1 MNQADSKVFAPAG
14 SKMFVCGIEFLRK
27 WKDMYKVSPTAW
39 TVDYHNQVLVA
50 SGLLQVQYPF
60 LAGQYYPH
68 YSQRTQ
74 QWSDGLKDDKIA
86 PLVMA
91 PLREVPV
98 VVTAIKPYVAEGNG
112 YMHVH
117 FGDRIRLRKA
127 IFESGEQENLYST
140 YAYGYRLKPF
150 EMGWFPVD
158 VLHDAQTQLA
168 IAGAHFV

>member
-1 MNQADSKVFAPAG
+1 
-14 SKMFVCGIEFLRK
+14 
-27 WKDMYKVSPTAW
+27 MYKVSPTGW
-39 TVDYHNQVLVA
+39 PVDYHNQVLVA
-50 SGLLQVQYPF
+50 WGLLQVQYPF

-68 YSQRTQ
+68 YSQSTH
-74 QWSDGLKDDKIA
+74 QWSDGLKDDKIV
-86 PLVMA
+86 PLVA

-98 VVTAIKPYVAEGNG
+98 VVTAIKPYEAEGNG

-117 FGDRIRLRKA
+117 VGDRIQLWKT
-127 IFESGEQENLYST
+127 IFESGEQDNLYST

-150 EMGWFPVD
+150 EVGWFPVH